1 MKRKHIAT
9 IFWIMAIIL
18 LASIFFLS
26 SQNGEQTEKISRAI
40 TEKISAILLE
50 NPSKAEIDS
59 LHLTIR
65 LFAHAILF
73 FAMGVLLTL
82 SCYLS
87 FKKKGRWL
95 WVLLIVGCIILG
107 YSYYDEW
114 QKQFIDGRHF
124 QKDEALLNA
133 ISGVIGLVCTSIL
146 IGTAKLASS
155 IKRNAISVDADLSEN
170 LYNENSVE

>member
-1 MKRKHIAT
+1 MKRKQIAT

-18 LASIFFLS
+18 VASIFFLS
-26 SQNGEQTEKISRAI
+26 TQNGEQTAQISRAI
-40 TEKISAILLE
+40 TEKIATILLE
-50 NPSKAEIDS
+50 NPSKAELDS

-65 LFAHAILF
+65 IFAHAILF
-73 FAMGVLLTL
+73 FAMGVLLTI

-87 FKKKGRWL
+87 FKKKGRWG
-95 WVLLIVGCIILG
+95 WVLLIVVCIILG

-146 IGTAKLASS
+146 IGTVKLARR
-155 IKRNAISVDADLSEN
+155 IKRNDISLGADSAEN
-170 LYNENSVE
+170 PYHENGVE